1 MKVLIGPLNVASQ
14 PYYLARA
21 LRERGVDA
29 TCLTY
34 GDHAFGYKTD
44 WVRAIPKAPDERA
57 KMFIDTVKETLEA
70 NFDIYHLF
78 QKSLFFSYP
87 SSNYDK
93 LHGFDVPLLKARGC
107 RVAYRFTGWEVFDR
121 QLELDKNPYSA
132 YRHGWEGGFSD
143 ELKAEYLDFLR
154 EYVDDFMVT
163 DPLMQQHCPEA
174 KIVPRILPMAD
185 FDEVGIERTDKPL
198 IVHAPSNVAYKGS
211 KFVLEALEALRDEGV
226 QFELKLLDRAP
237 FVEAL
242 EWYKRADI
250 VIDQMLIGWYG
261 VLAMEAMAL
270 GKPVAAYMRPDVA
283 DAPGEIPV
291 WNMNLDTIK
300 DRLRTLIQDTD
311 LRMSLAARSRD
322 YVQRTHSEDVVIP
335 KLMNVYND
343 ILAKP
348 IKQPQGTGDIDFL
361 LQQRLSWEKL
371 AHERNFAT
379 RRVEIQKERMTEQ
392 IFSARRE
399 ASALNADIARKEKL
413 LGRFKTNA
421 NKSAQALRGLKNE
434 HALTV
439 REFKREIALK
449 DKKIADQDSILNSIP
464 GRIARKLAGK

>member
-14 PYYLARA
+14 PFYLARA

-34 GDHAFGYKTD
+34 GEHAFGYETD
-44 WVRAIPKAPDERA
+44 WVRAIPRAPDERA
-57 KMFIDTVKETLEA
+57 RMFTDTVKETLEA
-70 NFDIYHLF
+70 DFDIYHLF

-87 SSNYDK
+87 SSNFDK
-93 LHGFDVPLLKARGC
+93 MHGFDVPLLKARGR

-132 YRHGWEGGFSD
+132 YHHGWEGGFND
-143 ELKAEYLDFLR
+143 ELKHEYLDFLR

-163 DPLMQQHCPEA
+163 DPLMQEHCPEA
-174 KIVPRILPMAD
+174 KIVPRVLPMAD

-198 IVHAPSNVAYKGS
+198 IVHAPSNTAYKGS
-211 KFVLEALEALRDEGV
+211 KFVLEALEKLRQEGV

-237 FVEAL
+237 FAEAL

-261 VLAMEAMAL
+261 VLAMECMAL

-283 DAPGEIPV
+283 DAPGKIPV
-291 WNMNLDTIK
+291 WNMNLDTIT

-311 LRMSLAARSRD
+311 LRMSLAARSRS
-322 YVQRTHSEDVVIP
+322 YVEETHSEDVVIP
-335 KLMNVYND
+335 KLMDVYND

-348 IKQPQGTGDIDFL
+348 IKQPHGVADIDFL
-361 LQQRLSWEKL
+361 LEQRIRWENL
-371 AHERNFAT
+371 AQEKNVAT
-379 RRVEIQKERMTEQ
+379 KRFEIHKERTTQQ
-392 IFSARRE
+392 IVTYRRE
-399 ASALNADIARKEKL
+399 AAELNAKL
-413 LGRFKTNA
+413 DAEGKA
-421 NKSAQALRGLKNE
+421 KD
-434 HALTV
+434 
-439 REFKREIALK
+439 ALK
-449 DKKIADQDSILNSIP
+449 AQVDDASKIIQDLKQQVAQKDQTISQLNSSLDNP
-464 GRIARKLAGK
+464 LGKLSRRLTRGRQ